1 MRPLSACVPLK
12 DPPSTTKYPPSL
24 LPLHLP
30 SCSMSFAILM
40 CIEVDAGADNAARST
55 FAIRPQFKY
64 TLSTRR
70 LAYTLLYVGRKLVW
84 LCHNSRIV
92 WQAHWHWLIAS
103 LDQPIM
109 LMGPPSSVNVLLH
122 CCCMLPMTMQ
132 GSFRQCDNA
141 TMRSPFGLCWLH
153 PRAVI
158 RPVKCLIKRRHL
170 RPSHAPYRAAKLRQ
184 ISLSLFL
191 SLSLSPCCSFSVAS
205 KLLLL

>member
-1 MRPLSACVPLK
+1 MHSDWKSYVLMRPLSACVPLK

-24 LPLHLP
+24 LPLHLRP
-30 SCSMSFAILM
+30 CSMSFAILM

-109 LMGPPSSVNVLLH
+109 LLGATIIRQCPPPLLLH
-122 CCCMLPMTMQ
+122 VAN
-132 GSFRQCDNA
+132 DNA
-141 TMRSPFGLCWLH
+141 RL
-153 PRAVI
+153 V
-158 RPVKCLIKRRHL
+158 
-170 RPSHAPYRAAKLRQ
+170 
-184 ISLSLFL
+184 
-191 SLSLSPCCSFSVAS
+191 
-205 KLLLL
+205 